1 MNNHFNQLQGRRQP
15 FHFQN
20 LEFSERVCPNTIATE
35 QRSSCYEANAVI
47 TFLYVVNAYI
57 YFLFL
62 ALQSLE
68 ELNVF
73 IFSLKFCYERTCC
86 TQEAE
91 QV

>member
-20 LEFSERVCPNTIATE
+20 LEFSERVCPYITATE
-35 QRSSCYEANAVI
+35 QRIKRCNEAIVDI

-62 ALQSLE
+62 ALQS
-68 ELNVF
+68 
-73 IFSLKFCYERTCC
+73 
-86 TQEAE
+86 
-91 QV
+91 